1 MSYERIM
8 LGALAV
14 LCAGAR
20 ICLLSGSSISGWRDR
35 ILRIKKASFV
45 IKSVTGGGFCG
56 LNQTVRE
63 KTGVMVCKRG
73 LL

>member
-8 LGALAV
+8 LGVMAV
-14 LCAGAR
+14 VFCAGAGVY
-20 ICLLSGSSISGWRDR
+20 LVSGGSISGWRDA
-35 ILRIKKASFV
+35 IFRIKKASFA

-63 KTGVMVCKRG
+63 KTGVTVWK
-73 LL
+73 